1 MNYLLKLSTKNLLRH
16 TRRTLITASAIAVG
30 LALFII
36 TDSLLSGISR
46 DSERNMIWYETGSA
60 RIVDREFW
68 QDKDKLPLKHAID
81 NSAGYLADLEA
92 MGIPAAPR
100 ISFSGELVVQRDPFP
115 EEGSMQV
122 KVIAIDPLR
131 DPEVY
136 KIDEAVAS
144 GRFLEPEENGILMG
158 GWLAE
163 DLGAEVGYPV
173 SIICRTRDGY
183 YQTIDTE
190 ITGIINT
197 PNPMV
202 NRSQIF
208 IPLETADYFLQMN
221 GGVTQIDLS
230 LPEQGSIEKRVADIR
245 EPLMEGNPEHQLIS
259 WKIVGSDYVAL
270 AAAKSG
276 GSKVILFLVFI
287 IAAVGISNTMLMAIY
302 ERIRELGMMRAMGM
316 KDSEV
321 RNAFLLEA
329 AGIGFIGS
337 TLGVIIGVLANI
349 PLANVGI
356 DLGPMMRDM
365 DMGYR
370 ITGIMRGVW
379 QFRTITGAFLTGIIL
394 SVLVALVP
402 TRRALKKEITDCLHY
417 E

>member
-1 MNYLLKLSTKNLLRH
+1 MSFLLNLSLKNLMRH

-46 DSERNMIWYETGSA
+46 DSERNMIWYETASA

-68 QDKDKLPLKHAID
+68 DDKDKLPIKHAID
-81 NSAGYLADLEA
+81 NPEEYLRRLEG

-100 ISFSGELVVQRDPFP
+100 TTFQGELVVPKDPYP

-122 KVIAIDPLR
+122 KVIGLDPLR
-131 DPEVY
+131 DPGVY
-136 KIDEAVAS
+136 KLDEAVAA
-144 GRFLEPEENGILMG
+144 GRFLEPDDNGILMG

-190 ITGIINT
+190 IVGIVNT

-202 NRSQIF
+202 NRSYIF
-208 IPLETADYFLQMN
+208 IAMEAADFYLQMN

-230 LPEQGSIEKRVADIR
+230 LPEQGSIEKRVDDIR
-245 EPLMEGNPEHQLIS
+245 EPIMEGNGDHRLIS
-259 WKIVGSDYVAL
+259 WKITGSDYVAL

-302 ERIRELGMMRAMGM
+302 ERVRELGMMRAMGM

-329 AGIGFIGS
+329 AGIGLIGS

-349 PLANVGI
+349 PLAVYGI
-356 DLGPMMRDM
+356 DIGSMMRNM

-379 QFRTITGAFLTGIIL
+379 EARTIAGAFFTGIIL
-394 SVLVALVP
+394 SVLVAMVP
-402 TRRALKKEITDCLHY
+402 TRRALKKEITDCLRY